1 MKMKISFT
9 VMILFF
15 TALTSMAQEWKN
27 LDVDDLFKLARET
40 AFNGNRDEARQM
52 LQQVLA
58 KSPNYQDVRVFL
70 ARTYAWDKMYD
81 QARQELTTVLQAE
94 PKNYDALDVSLDT
107 EIWSEKY
114 SDALVLANSALDQ
127 YPNSTDFLYKKA
139 SVLNSLQKK
148 EEAAAI
154 VTRLFEIDPSHVKGT
169 ALMNDLKQQRMRHSI
184 SLTADFDNFS
194 KIYSNAFS
202 SSLGFSTTHKWG
214 SSIVRMNYADR
225 FSEKGVQ
232 PEIELY
238 PRIADGV
245 YAYLNYGY
253 SESFLFPDH
262 RIGAEIFT
270 KLPKSFE
277 ASAGIR
283 YLDFT
288 STSVV
293 LYTGSIGYYFK
304 NYWISW
310 RPFISGDDAG
320 VSFSSTATLRLYF
333 ADSENYLGWTGGFGF
348 SPDDRRFQSSGGLS
362 SDRIDILK
370 SQRGGMTWQKT
381 LPKNFAFRLAFN
393 ATYQELSEDLGNHVW
408 ILSSS
413 IWIRKRF

>member
-1 MKMKISFT
+1 MKMKISLCM
-9 VMILFF
+9 MILLF
-15 TALTSMAQEWKN
+15 TARTSLAQEWRN

-52 LQQVLA
+52 LQQVLT
-58 KSPNYQDVRVFL
+58 KSPGYHEVRVFL

-81 QARQELTTVLQAE
+81 QAIHELAIVLQAE

-114 SDALVLANSALDQ
+114 ADGLTLANRALDE
-127 YPNSTDFLYKKA
+127 YPSSTDFLYKKA
-139 SVLNSLQKK
+139 SILDNLQKPD
-148 EEAAAI
+148 EAA
-154 VTRLFEIDPSHVKGT
+154 VVLTRLLEIDPSHVKGT
-169 ALMNDLKQQRMRHSI
+169 ALMSDLKQQRMKHSV
-184 SLTADFDNFS
+184 SLSTDFDNFS

-202 SSLGFSTTHKWG
+202 SSLGFSTTHTWG
-214 SSIVRMNYADR
+214 SSTLRLNYADR

-253 SESFLFPDH
+253 SESVLYPDH
-262 RIGAEIFT
+262 RVGAEIFT

-304 NYWISW
+304 NYWISV
-310 RPFISGDDAG
+310 RPYLSGDDAG

-333 ADSENYLGWTGGFGF
+333 ADSDNYLGWSFGYGF
-348 SPDDRRFQSSGGLS
+348 SPDDRRIQSSGGLS

-381 LPKNFAFRLAFN
+381 LPKNFAIRLAFN
-393 ATYQELSEDLGNHVW
+393 ATYQELSEHLGNHVW
-408 ILSSS
+408 ITNSS
-413 IWIRKRF
+413 IWVRKRF